1 MENINLYKRAL
12 NKWNFIKTFY
22 FKLAIVILF
31 NISYMCFL
39 YFRKGELMNHVSLYF
54 LFFSVM
60 YLAYHILKFVLIN
73 FFMNSNKNFTLEK
86 KEIFFFSHV
95 SFFLILLMMNVIV
108 DLNRTVYKKDIF
120 EWVLLFDE
128 FKSVYTIKPISSNT
142 PMTKMVL
149 FDKAKQFIHMSATIG
164 GIEQYTKNLGI
175 TDYVYFE
182 IDHPIPVKNRK
193 IFTDN
198 TLHIN
203 YQTDPKIIVKTID
216 GIIKNELV
224 NGNGVIHTVSFKLA
238 QDIKKYSA
246 YSKYMMVSN
255 NRAEILDKLSKSK
268 NTIILI
274 VARFGNTRLLD
285 NIWL

>member
-22 FKLAIVILF
+22 FKLAIVIIF

-120 EWVLLFDE
+120 EDYSSFLFW
-128 FKSVYTIKPISSNT
+128 
-142 PMTKMVL
+142 
-149 FDKAKQFIHMSATIG
+149 
-164 GIEQYTKNLGI
+164 LGI
-175 TDYVYFE
+175 
-182 IDHPIPVKNRK
+182 IAIHG
-193 IFTDN
+193 
-198 TLHIN
+198 
-203 YQTDPKIIVKTID
+203 IIVFNPFK
-216 GIIKNELV
+216 KWEKRKMAELI
-224 NGNGVIHTVSFKLA
+224 NKQEENA
-238 QDIKKYSA
+238 KKW
-246 YSKYMMVSN
+246 K
-255 NRAEILDKLSKSK
+255 
-268 NTIILI
+268 
-274 VARFGNTRLLD
+274 
-285 NIWL
+285 

>member
-120 EWVLLFDE
+120 EDYSSFLFW
-128 FKSVYTIKPISSNT
+128 
-142 PMTKMVL
+142 
-149 FDKAKQFIHMSATIG
+149 
-164 GIEQYTKNLGI
+164 LGI
-175 TDYVYFE
+175 
-182 IDHPIPVKNRK
+182 IAIHG
-193 IFTDN
+193 
-198 TLHIN
+198 
-203 YQTDPKIIVKTID
+203 IIVFNPFK
-216 GIIKNELV
+216 KWEKRKMAELI
-224 NGNGVIHTVSFKLA
+224 NKQEENA
-238 QDIKKYSA
+238 KKW
-246 YSKYMMVSN
+246 K
-255 NRAEILDKLSKSK
+255 
-268 NTIILI
+268 
-274 VARFGNTRLLD
+274 
-285 NIWL
+285 

>member
-120 EWVLLFDE
+120 EDYSSFLFW
-128 FKSVYTIKPISSNT
+128 
-142 PMTKMVL
+142 
-149 FDKAKQFIHMSATIG
+149 
-164 GIEQYTKNLGI
+164 LGI
-175 TDYVYFE
+175 IV
-182 IDHPIPVKNRK
+182 IHG
-193 IFTDN
+193 
-198 TLHIN
+198 
-203 YQTDPKIIVKTID
+203 IIVFNPFK
-216 GIIKNELV
+216 KWEKRKMAELI
-224 NGNGVIHTVSFKLA
+224 NKQEEN
-238 QDIKKYSA
+238 
-246 YSKYMMVSN
+246 
-255 NRAEILDKLSKSK
+255 
-268 NTIILI
+268 
-274 VARFGNTRLLD
+274 ARK
-285 NIWL
+285 WK

>member
-39 YFRKGELMNHVSLYF
+39 YIRKGELMNHVSLYF

-73 FFMNSNKNFTLEK
+73 FFMNSNKNFTLEI

-120 EWVLLFDE
+120 EDYSSFLFW
-128 FKSVYTIKPISSNT
+128 
-142 PMTKMVL
+142 
-149 FDKAKQFIHMSATIG
+149 
-164 GIEQYTKNLGI
+164 LGI
-175 TDYVYFE
+175 
-182 IDHPIPVKNRK
+182 IAIHG
-193 IFTDN
+193 
-198 TLHIN
+198 
-203 YQTDPKIIVKTID
+203 IIVFNPFK
-216 GIIKNELV
+216 KWEKRKMAELI
-224 NGNGVIHTVSFKLA
+224 NKQEENA
-238 QDIKKYSA
+238 KKW
-246 YSKYMMVSN
+246 K
-255 NRAEILDKLSKSK
+255 
-268 NTIILI
+268 
-274 VARFGNTRLLD
+274 
-285 NIWL
+285 